1 MAKKRSNVI
10 RNTVIIDKMIGKIK
24 KNLVS
29 DNKPDPDD
37 EAKDASLSNEGAA

>member
-24 KNLVS
+24 KNQVS
-29 DNKPDPDD
+29 DNKPDSDD